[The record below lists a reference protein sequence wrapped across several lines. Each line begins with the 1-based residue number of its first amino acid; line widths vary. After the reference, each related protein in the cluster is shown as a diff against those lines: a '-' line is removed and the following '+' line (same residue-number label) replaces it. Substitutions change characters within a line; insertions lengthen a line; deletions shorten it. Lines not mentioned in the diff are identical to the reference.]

1 MFPNKEDTWHEVSL
15 CNISTFLEIINS
27 ISDSQKEGVKKESR
41 RTSIESQ
48 QVGGEFAEFLKTL
61 NKNAA
66 LDVSK
71 QVRNSCNISKSS
83 NTLQGQTC
91 FIE

>member
-1 MFPNKEDTWHEVSL
+1 MVILH
-15 CNISTFLEIINS
+15 
-27 ISDSQKEGVKKESR
+27 SDSQKEGVKKESR

-71 QVRNSCNISKSS
+71 QVRIFCLGKNEIPISVACTSS
-83 NTLQGQTC
+83 
-91 FIE
+91 